1 MPEPTAQGTFAST
14 PLPHVLIHALNE
26 RLTGTFELSGRN
38 FPAGTF
44 LVIDG
49 HPAKARTMVDHY
61 LVRVMQEVG
70 IMTEGQVNNWLPRLL
85 MSEELHGRAL
95 VRKKVL
101 TPEQVDLG
109 LRAQLVRQMQTIV
122 ELPPETVFRYY
133 DEVDSLAGYGG
144 DSEIRLDPF
153 PFIWSSLRR
162 QPPWGQVR
170 PALERV
176 SGSAIRMKQD
186 AEPSRFAFDKAE
198 RAIVSLLRRK
208 PWMLDELLVASS
220 QSNNVV
226 QLVAYCLMLTRQ
238 VDLVD
243 ASEAASPLG
252 PAIPSEV
259 PPPLE
264 PEATPAP
271 VAVAP
276 ARPAPSPRPPEAVA
290 RESPDSGG
298 TPPTPAPVSGGQ
310 PSAIETPHVA
320 QPPPSA
326 EREPSSKV
334 PTPRAEVPVK
344 PPSAPITVAADR
356 VPYAPKK
363 TPFATEAPP
372 TPRVDVEA
380 QYDRTTAAPPP
391 NLEEPGYDVAPKA
404 AAAPPAKPS
413 EPQAGVHTHKTM
425 QSMGAVSEAEVNAY
439 IASQEAAAK
448 ARAEA
453 EAKARASA
461 GDRPGV
467 PAPRPSA
474 PSMLA
479 AMRRPLPPPPFKPLA
494 HGAPPPSLRIPGA
507 PQPAPFA
514 QIAPAPAAADARR
527 AVEESASGSPS
538 QDVTVA
544 GTLDLSAMDETETT
558 AVSGTSKAIAGAELT
573 ASRLTVKGAIDITDK
588 AEPAARP
595 GAIAPLV
602 TRKTLEV
609 AVDRALIE
617 ATAGAASQRINV
629 EVVPTP
635 RPGPPPPPAPPKPAL
650 ELDAPW
656 DDGWEDVEPPAGK
669 GE

>member
-1 MPEPTAQGTFAST
+1 M
-14 PLPHVLIHALNE
+14 
-26 RLTGTFELSGRN
+26 
-38 FPAGTF
+38 
-44 LVIDG
+44 
-49 HPAKARTMVDHY
+49 
-61 LVRVMQEVG
+61 
-70 IMTEGQVNNWLPRLL
+70 
-85 MSEELHGRAL
+85 
-95 VRKKVL
+95 
-101 TPEQVDLG
+101 
-109 LRAQLVRQMQTIV
+109 
-122 ELPPETVFRYY
+122 
-133 DEVDSLAGYGG
+133 
-144 DSEIRLDPF
+144 
-153 PFIWSSLRR
+153 
-162 QPPWGQVR
+162 
-170 PALERV
+170 
-176 SGSAIRMKQD
+176 
-186 AEPSRFAFDKAE
+186 
-198 RAIVSLLRRK
+198 
-208 PWMLDELLVASS
+208 
-220 QSNNVV
+220 
-226 QLVAYCLMLTRQ
+226 
-238 VDLVD
+238 
-243 ASEAASPLG
+243 
-252 PAIPSEV
+252 
-259 PPPLE
+259 
-264 PEATPAP
+264 
-271 VAVAP
+271 
-276 ARPAPSPRPPEAVA
+276 
-290 RESPDSGG
+290 
-298 TPPTPAPVSGGQ
+298 
-310 PSAIETPHVA
+310 
-320 QPPPSA
+320 
-326 EREPSSKV
+326 
-334 PTPRAEVPVK
+334 K